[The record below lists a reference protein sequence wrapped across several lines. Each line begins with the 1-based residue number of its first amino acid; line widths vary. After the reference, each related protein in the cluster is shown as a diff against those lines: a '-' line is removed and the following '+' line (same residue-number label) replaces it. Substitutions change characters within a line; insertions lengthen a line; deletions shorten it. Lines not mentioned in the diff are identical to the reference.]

1 MSFSNI
7 VGQDIAISILK
18 KVLKGGRVAH
28 AYLFAGPD
36 GVGKSLA
43 TKAFA
48 KALICE
54 VQKEEDSCD
63 SCTSCKKVDS
73 ASHPDV
79 YWVSPSGPKG
89 LIKIKE
95 IKELRRR
102 ATFKPYEARHN
113 IFVIEGADAL
123 TEEAGNSLLKVLEEP
138 PSECILILIASNLTR
153 VLPTILSRC
162 QTIRFTQI
170 SPRRLK
176 GYLIESFGLSE
187 TDAHL
192 LTSMAGG
199 SLGRA
204 VRFMESGLLERRGE
218 IVNSFLKIGSGEELA
233 DSLEETFDRFSD
245 KEELREAIELLA
257 LLFRDMIFLKVGA
270 EKDFL
275 ANPDMKE
282 VLEKFSADFSTEDI
296 AEVLQKLREFTGY
309 MDQSVNPKLILPVLL
324 NSINN
329 PQGNKTYV

>member
-1 MSFSNI
+1 MSFSGI

-43 TKAFA
+43 TKVFA

-54 VQKEEDSCD
+54 VQKEADSCD
-63 SCTSCKKVDS
+63 SCIACKKVDN
-73 ASHPDV
+73 ASHPDI

-138 PSECILILIASNLTR
+138 PPKCILILIASNLTR

-176 GYLIESFGLSE
+176 RYLIESFGLSRA
-187 TDAHL
+187 DAHL

-199 SLGRA
+199 SLGKA

-218 IVNSFLKIGSGEELA
+218 IVDSFLKIGSGEKLA
-233 DSLEETFDRFSD
+233 DSLEEIFDRFSD
-245 KEELREAIELLA
+245 KEELREALEILA

-270 EKDFL
+270 ERDFL

-282 VLEKFSADFSTEDI
+282 ILEKFSAAFSTEDI

-309 MDQSVNPKLILPVLL
+309 LDQSVNVKLILPALL

-329 PQGNKTYV
+329 PQGNRAYV